1 MTDLEKGIWGIIG
14 RPRTA
19 ALATVGE
26 DGAPWVRYVTVRAGK
41 DFTLNFCT
49 ARSTRK
55 ARQIAARP
63 DVHLTCGNLN
73 PPDGSAYLQ
82 FAGRAEI
89 RSDAEAKAAYWQEE
103 WKRYFSG
110 PEDPEY
116 VIVLVRPAFI
126 EYNAPGALEPEVWRN
141 PTFDV
146 SR

>member
-1 MTDLEKGIWGIIG
+1 MTDLEKKIWKILEKLQ
-14 RPRTA
+14 TT
-19 ALATVGE
+19 ALATIGE

-55 ARQIAARP
+55 ARQIMARP

-82 FAGRAEI
+82 VAGRAEV
-89 RSDAEAKAAYWQEE
+89 RSDAAAKAAYWQEE
-103 WKRYFSG
+103 WRRYFAG

-116 VIVLVRPAFI
+116 VIVLVIPSVI
-126 EYNAPGALEPEVWRN
+126 EYNAPGALAPEVWRN
-141 PTFDV
+141 HQKLE
-146 SR
+146 